1 MLKFHLE
8 CSSCGEVYSGDKPIN
23 VCFKCNGA
31 LLYKYDFSSVKF
43 NKGIFSFRFDSF
55 WKYIDFLPLK
65 GYEDIVSLGESFTP
79 IIRLN
84 SDIVFNCRDLFIKD
98 DGHLPTGTFK
108 ARGMALAISILKS
121 LGVKR
126 IAIPSAGNA
135 AAALSAYGARA
146 GLEVYAFMP
155 KDAPISTLKECI
167 YMGARVYL
175 VDGLINDCASIVSR
189 FKDKYEWFDISTNK
203 QPYRFEG
210 YKLMA
215 YEISEQFDWIPPDYI
230 VFPTGGGEGVI
241 GLWKGFNELLELGW
255 IEKIPRL
262 IIVQSTGCM
271 PLVKAFMEG
280 LKEVSEDWVNAQTIA
295 SGLRVPKPYASY
307 LILKAVRDSGGYAIA
322 VSDDEILNSMKIL
335 AKNGFFICPEAAA
348 THAAIKY
355 LIDDGIID
363 LSDRILL
370 YFTGLGLK
378 YIDIYTLDL
387 SSISILPRDSISILP
402 RDATFLP

>member
-387 SSISILPRDSISILP
+387 SSISILPRD
-402 RDATFLP
+402 ATFLP

>member
-1 MLKFHLE
+1 MKFHLE

-387 SSISILPRDSISILP
+387 SSISILPRD
-402 RDATFLP
+402 ATFLP